1 MTIGRIGG
9 WVGAG
14 LAEAG
19 GRLVILSGTTAYLA
33 HALTP
38 GDFGASA
45 LCLSVVTI
53 FSVFVG
59 TPYEEA
65 LAQARVVRR
74 ADLAAVMAVSLAAAF
89 VFILA
94 AFPVGLAMDAWYQRG
109 DLVLVLPATAL
120 MLLAQGPLSIA
131 TAMARRRKAFYAIN
145 LASLIGHVAGAAA
158 AIALGMAGGGIWA
171 LIALRVVLV
180 VVNALAL
187 SSRLG
192 SWVVPRWSWRRLH
205 GLNRFAGFMLATRLT
220 ENATYLV
227 YNLLVGG
234 LFGLA
239 TLGYLNIAM
248 RLIEPVRGAIVA
260 ITHNICFPHFLP
272 GAGARPALGPTASRI
287 STETTALIAPSLMGL
302 AAIAPILVPLIAG
315 PGWDAAV
322 PIAAALAAGGMLAL
336 PSQVV
341 QTALSATGRPQH
353 VLGAN
358 LVGLAVLTAV
368 LVVTAGLDP
377 MAVGLARLAGDL
389 AQTLVTLVV
398 GGRLIGVARAALLR
412 DLGGIWV
419 AASLMAATVAAL
431 GIGLSSGQASAIAL
445 AGAIAAGIVLY
456 GPLLFLFA
464 RPSFSALMRLAGPM
478 LGGRLTGRLTP
489 MGVAR

>member
-59 TPYEEA
+59 MPYEEA

-74 ADLAAVMAVSLAAAF
+74 ADLAAVMAVSLAAA
-89 VFILA
+89 VAFILA
-94 AFPVGLAMDAWYQRG
+94 AFPVGLAMDAWYART
-109 DLVLVLPATAL
+109 DLVLLLPATAL
-120 MLLAQGPLSIA
+120 LLVAQGPLSIA
-131 TAMARRRKAFYAIN
+131 TAVARRRKAFYAIN
-145 LASLIGHVAGAAA
+145 LSSLIGHVAGAGA
-158 AIALGMAGGGIWA
+158 AIALGMAGAGIWA
-171 LIALRVVLV
+171 LIALRVVV
-180 VVNALAL
+180 VLASAVAL
-187 SSRLG
+187 SVQLG
-192 SWVVPRWSWRRLH
+192 LWIAPRWSWARLR
-205 GLNRFAGFMLATRLT
+205 GLNRFAGFVLASRLT

-227 YNLLVGG
+227 YNVLVGG
-234 LFGLA
+234 LFGL
-239 TLGYLNIAM
+239 TVLGYLNIAM

-260 ITHNICFPHFLP
+260 ITHNICFPHFLDASGTRP
-272 GAGARPALGPTASRI
+272 GLAGTAARI
-287 STETTALIAPSLMGL
+287 SAETTALIAPTLMGL
-302 AAIAPILVPLIAG
+302 AAIGPILVPLMAG

-353 VLGAN
+353 VLTAN
-358 LVGLAVLTAV
+358 LVGLAVLTLV
-368 LVVTAGLDP
+368 LVATTGHDP

-389 AQTLVTLVV
+389 AQTLVTLVL
-398 GGRLIGVARAALLR
+398 GGRLIGLRPGALLR
-412 DLGGIWV
+412 TLSGIWF
-419 AASLMAATVAAL
+419 AAAAMAAAVAAL
-431 GIGLSSGQASAIAL
+431 GIRFAADHAPTLAL
-445 AGAIAAGIVLY
+445 LVAVAAGVALY
-456 GPLLFLFA
+456 GPLLYLFA
-464 RPSFSALMRLAGPM
+464 RPSFSALMRLAGPV
-478 LGGRLTGRLTP
+478 LGARFGRRFATIGL
-489 MGVAR
+489 AR